1 MAIRRPLAAAVPLL
15 LAAAVLATAAPAA
28 AGRYVVRGHGHG
40 HGIGM
45 SQWGAYGFARHHWT
59 YDQILAHYYSGTG
72 LGIVGPH
79 TVRVLLQTGRRSISF
94 DGATAASGKPLSLA
108 ATYVARA
115 TSRGIVVYHGKH
127 KVGTFAAPLSVSSS
141 RGFVRL

>member
-1 MAIRRPLAAAVPLL
+1 MAAAPLGEAVMRRTL
-15 LAAAVLATAAPAA
+15 LATALAAVLALPAA
-28 AGRYVVRGHGHG
+28 AAGADASRFVVRGHGHG

-79 TVRVLLQTGRRSISF
+79 TVRVLLQSGRRSISF

-108 ATYVARA
+108 ATYVARS
-115 TSRGIVVYHGKH
+115 TGRGLVVYRGKH
-127 KVGTFAAPLSVSSS
+127 RV
-141 RGFVRL
+141 